1 VKSNGDQVDTYDH
14 QGPAISGD
22 GNWVGFF
29 SFGAFAGNDNGTD
42 FDVFLRGP
50 LH

>member
-1 VKSNGDQVDTYDH
+1 MRVSLKSNGAFT
-14 QGPAISGD
+14 AGD
-22 GNWVGFF
+22 
-29 SFGAFAGNDNGTD
+29 AGTD